1 MRKYFIFLSLILG
14 LTLALAVQEAKAQT
28 SSQLEGVIFSQ
39 IEKRLIKNWIAET
52 QTTARHE
59 DRDEDDNDDDDDVSD
74 KKGKK
79 GKKGKGAKGKNKKA
93 KGKSKSMPKG
103 LAKRKELPPGL
114 AKRKSLPHGL
124 AKRNLPPELEES
136 LPPPRPGTARII
148 IEDTAVLLVE
158 EGTNIVLDII
168 EKAIRGKN

>member
-1 MRKYFIFLSLILG
+1 MRKFFIFLSLLLG
-14 LTLALAVQEAKAQT
+14 LAFASLTQEAKAQT

-39 IEKRLIKNWIAET
+39 IEKRLIRNWIRET
-52 QTTARHE
+52 QSTKRYE
-59 DRDEDDNDDDDDVSD
+59 DDDDAGASDKED

-79 GKKGKGAKGKNKKA
+79 GRGAKGKNKKA
-93 KGKSKSMPKG
+93 KGKPKMMPKG
-103 LAKRKELPPGL
+103 LAKRKKLPPGL

-124 AKRNLPPELEES
+124 AKRNLPPELEQS

-148 IEDTAVLLVE
+148 VEDAAVLLVE

-168 EKAIRGKN
+168 EKSIRGKN

>member
-1 MRKYFIFLSLILG
+1 MRKYFILLSLVSG
-14 LTLALAVQEAKAQT
+14 LALAPSTQEAKAQT

-39 IEKRLIKNWIAET
+39 IEKRLIRTWIAET
-52 QTTARHE
+52 QTVARHE
-59 DRDEDDNDDDDDVSD
+59 NDDDDDDDGVSE

-79 GKKGKGAKGKNKKA
+79 AKKDRGAKGKNKKA
-93 KGKSKSMPKG
+93 KGKFKTMPKG
-103 LAKRKELPPGL
+103 LAKRKDLPPGL

-124 AKRNLPPELEES
+124 AKRNLPPELEQR
-136 LPPPRPGTARII
+136 LPPPQPGTARII
-148 IEDTAVLLVE
+148 VEDAAVLLVE